1 MANRKHSKIDALPE
15 DLKSDVE
22 EMLLTGST
30 YSDIVQFLKDN
41 EQSVSVAAVC
51 RYARAFNANM
61 EQLRMANE
69 NFKNMMDEINRYPE
83 LDTTEAIIRIAS
95 GNVFNRLANAEDADW
110 DEVKLEKLLKETNG
124 LIRATAYKK
133 RIELQNKEIRDTAID
148 EMKGLMF
155 QEMAKDNPDLYKSVV
170 AYLNS
175 KKNKE

>member
-15 DLKSDVE
+15 DLKSAVE

-170 AYLNS
+170 A
-175 KKNKE
+175 

>member
-15 DLKSDVE
+15 DLKSAVE

-170 AYLNS
+170 TYLNS